1 MHKRTKQRVNPYI
14 YWVYLPFDNSFFFRH
29 KQVSSRNVYI
39 FGSHM
44 YKMGRRTF
52 PFTKNKLH
60 IINDIKHFKKSTCT
74 GIKSWLSFKREKIYV
89 KEHKK
94 VYLS

>member
-29 KQVSSRNVYI
+29 KQCVHFWFTYVQD
-39 FGSHM
+39 G
-44 YKMGRRTF
+44 RTF